1 MSENVSR
8 EETNETRRARPVR
21 GGKATCAHCDNP
33 HAPGHALCRDHKN
46 AYQREWSRARTAELH
61 RLKAIAEGMK

>member
-33 HAPGHALCRDHKN
+33 HVPGHALCRDHKN
-46 AYQREWSRARTAELH
+46 EYQRNWARARTAEL
-61 RLKAIAEGMK
+61 RALRERNGG